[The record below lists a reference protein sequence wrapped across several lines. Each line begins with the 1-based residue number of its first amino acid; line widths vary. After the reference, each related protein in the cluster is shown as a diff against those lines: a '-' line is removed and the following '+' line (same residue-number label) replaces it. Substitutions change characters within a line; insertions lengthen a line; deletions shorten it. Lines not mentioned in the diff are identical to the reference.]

1 MDGIET
7 GTTSAPHSASV
18 SMAARTVSA
27 TRGST
32 PAPKNSSGTPTRFPF
47 ASGTGSCSYGRPRRV
62 VSRGSGP
69 EMTRSRDETSPTVR
83 PMGPIVSSEFA
94 YATRPYRETRP
105 YVGFRP
111 TMPQNAAGQRTEPPV
126 SVPRARSARP
136 DATAAAEP
144 PEEPPG
150 TRETSR
156 GLRVGP

>member
-1 MDGIET
+1 
-7 GTTSAPHSASV
+7 
-18 SMAARTVSA
+18 
-27 TRGST
+27 
-32 PAPKNSSGTPTRFPF
+32 
-47 ASGTGSCSYGRPRRV
+47 
-62 VSRGSGP
+62 
-69 EMTRSRDETSPTVR
+69 MTRRRDETSATVL

-126 SVPRARSARP
+126 SVPSARSASP
-136 DATAAAEP
+136 AATAAADP

-156 GLRVGP
+156 GLRVGPKAEFSVVVPMPNSSMLVLPLISAPAARTSATAWASYGGT